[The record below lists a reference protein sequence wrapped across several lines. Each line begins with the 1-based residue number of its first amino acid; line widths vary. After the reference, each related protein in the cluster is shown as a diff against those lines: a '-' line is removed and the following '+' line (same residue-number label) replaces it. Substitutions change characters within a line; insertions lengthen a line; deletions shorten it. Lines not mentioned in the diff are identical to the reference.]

1 MSACEWCWERA
12 SRQAYFSGAST
23 AEMYAL
29 IRKEQDQLGENAE
42 CPEAR
47 AAIAQAKGESK

>member
-1 MSACEWCWERA
+1 MSACEWCWEAACRE
-12 SRQAYFSGAST
+12 SYHNGAST

-29 IRKEQDQLGENAE
+29 IRKEQDQLGLLAA

-47 AAIAQAKGESK
+47 AACLAEGDEK